1 MKTKHDFAS
10 PLVYY
15 DITGGDSIFKE
26 DNLDETQPKAKT
38 FEKNKEDKAPVIQAQ
53 LNRISSCTNIGAFSK
68 QLHPNSARPQKAASR
83 NQSLKAVLAG

>member
-26 DNLDETQPKAKT
+26 ENSDET
-38 FEKNKEDKAPVIQAQ
+38 
-53 LNRISSCTNIGAFSK
+53 
-68 QLHPNSARPQKAASR
+68 
-83 NQSLKAVLAG
+83 